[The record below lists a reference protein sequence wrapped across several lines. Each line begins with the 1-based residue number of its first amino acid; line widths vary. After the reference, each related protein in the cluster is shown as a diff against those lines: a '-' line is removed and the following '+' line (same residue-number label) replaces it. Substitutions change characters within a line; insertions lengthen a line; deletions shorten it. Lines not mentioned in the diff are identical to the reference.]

1 MRIAGQPQHLFRPSP
16 SRTCHNQ
23 LLTLGDLCRVRAD
36 VDAVCP
42 VSPTRQARA
51 QNSADVWNFGQWR
64 MAHALLAP
72 SSIVPKAGTCWHF
85 PHQQDFFIASQP
97 AQSSRPRSLT
107 IGDSR
112 EFCRDREKSRDQC
125 RQPPAG
131 RPRHPTD
138 IREAGRRPPT
148 KFEAGFREKHR
159 PGRNYTTVNIP
170 PTSNPSHRIAAPLSN
185 HHTARVGSIAG
196 VTSCLCQSGSQWWT
210 APHDRHR
217 HTHTHTHTHP

>member
-64 MAHALLAP
+64 MAHALLTP
-72 SSIVPKAGTCWHF
+72 SSIVPKAGSCWHF

-125 RQPPAG
+125 RQPPVG

-148 KFEAGFREKHR
+148 KFEAGFRENTGQDGITRQQISH
-159 PGRNYTTVNIP
+159 PP
-170 PTSNPSHRIAAPLSN
+170 PTIASHRGAVEQSTTRCGSAAL
-185 HHTARVGSIAG
+185 RV
-196 VTSCLCQSGSQWWT
+196 
-210 APHDRHR
+210 
-217 HTHTHTHTHP
+217 